1 VGYVEGLDMGGQFVI
16 QLIGVGAVLL
26 WTVGA
31 SYLIVKVVQAV
42 AGLRVSE
49 DVEVQGIDLRTH
61 GERAY
66 NM

>member
-1 VGYVEGLDMGGQFVI
+1 MGGQFVI

-26 WTVGA
+26 WSVGA
-31 SYLIVKVVQAV
+31 SYVIVKVVQAV
-42 AGLRVSE
+42 VGLRVSE

-61 GERAY
+61 GERGY